1 MNDLQILIVT
11 LFLGGITYWCVRY
24 LARIFSKA
32 SASSSATSST
42 SDNNGNAH
50 QKKRKVTPEK
60 PEHAEN
66 KEQASNESKVIL
78 FHIWI
83 SLGNNLL
90 MTSQIFRYFCP
101 SIPCNL

>member
-32 SASSSATSST
+32 SASTSATPST

-60 PEHAEN
+60 TDHAEN
-66 KEQASNESKVIL
+66 KEQAANESKVIL

-83 SLGNNLL
+83 SLGNLL
-90 MTSQIFRYFCP
+90 MTSRIFRYFCP
-101 SIPCNL
+101 SIPYNL